1 MATKKHRDYENDYP
15 SVTTVIDVLR
25 KIGLEMWFK
34 FNTPEFIKSESAK
47 AKEIGTQLH
56 EAIQSHIE
64 INELKVDTQY
74 PTEITNALKSFMLFK
89 KECSQIKLKRSEVK
103 MTSESLKVNG
113 TLDCVGNDGE
123 EVILDW
129 KSGNAKDDIKPPI
142 YDEYIIQVAA
152 YVNLYNE
159 TNKANIKKAYVL
171 SLAKDKVSYNL
182 EEIKEPLLQ
191 LGFEIFLNCLDTFKN
206 KKLLTALRKEK

>member
-1 MATKKHRDYENDYP
+1 MANKKHRDYDNDYP
-15 SVTTVIDVLR
+15 SVTQIIDVLR

-34 FNTPEFIKSESAK
+34 ANTPEFIKSESTK

-64 INELKVDTQY
+64 LNELKVETQY
-74 PTEITNALKSFMLFK
+74 PDEITNALKSFMLFK
-89 KECSQIKLKRSEVK
+89 KECPQIKLKRSEIK
-103 MTSESLKVNG
+103 MTSEVWKVNG

-129 KSGNAKDDIKPPI
+129 KSGKAKDDIKPPI

-152 YVNLYNE
+152 YVGLYNGINN
-159 TNKANIKKAYVL
+159 TNISNAYVL
-171 SLAKDKVSYNL
+171 SLAKDKITYNL
-182 EEIKEPLLQ
+182 EKVKDETLLVGFRIFTKCLEIY
-191 LGFEIFLNCLDTFKN
+191 ND
-206 KKLLTALRKEK
+206 KKLLTQLRKE